1 MKSTFKIFGCIII
14 LSMALLA
21 CGAEVKG
28 LKPAAD
34 ADRRTL
40 AEVTFTPLDSQNDE
54 AVITSDVPEAKES
67 NGESA
72 IEYPPEKQVASRQT
86 NQYFSVQI
94 FASKSNTEARDFQ
107 NSVSSLFE
115 NDEIRIDYQA
125 PYYRVC
131 IGKSAD
137 FEQAEELLNKVND
150 MGFPQAWLVRIRK

>member
-14 LSMALLA
+14 LSAAFLA
-21 CGAEVKG
+21 CGAGVKR

-34 ADRRTL
+34 ADKRTL
-40 AEVTFTPLDSQNDE
+40 AEVTFNPLDSQNDE
-54 AVITSDVPEAKES
+54 AVITSDVPKAKES

-72 IEYPPEKQVASRQT
+72 IEYPPEKQVTSRQT

-94 FASKSNTEARDFQ
+94 FASKSNTEARNFQ
-107 NSVSSLFE
+107 NSVSSLFD

-131 IGKSAD
+131 IGKSVD
-137 FEQAEELLNKVND
+137 FEQAEVLLNKVND